1 MGSLFQTGCDTAQ
14 TPRCQKLFADCVCVV
29 VAQALAEMLMDVF
42 DGDEKTLGRVEGLL
56 IRDEASGI
64 GSL

>member
-1 MGSLFQTGCDTAQ
+1 M
-14 TPRCQKLFADCVCVV
+14 

>member
-1 MGSLFQTGCDTAQ
+1 
-14 TPRCQKLFADCVCVV
+14 
-29 VAQALAEMLMDVF
+29 MLMDAF
-42 DGDEKTLGRVEGLL
+42 DGDEKTLDRVEGLL